1 VRDRQKGPQFRC
13 EPLQNSGADLHTLAR
28 VDSQV
33 LGVSREKHHRYL
45 IDDDAMRGVGY
56 AYVSRSGHIGP
67 LAAVEP
73 RAMDIAFRTVLAVAA
88 EGGSSNVSAFLP
100 GTSEATLD
108 LATEHGMRITFPM
121 MLMSSH
127 DFGDWRLYLPRDPG
141 FM

>member
-1 VRDRQKGPQFRC
+1 
-13 EPLQNSGADLHTLAR
+13 LAR
-28 VDSQV
+28 IDSQV
-33 LGVSREKHHRYL
+33 LGVSREKHHKYL
-45 IDDDAMRGVGY
+45 IDDDAMRGVAFFDGDNCAGY
-56 AYVSRSGHIGP
+56 GHVSRGGHIGP

-73 RAMDIAFRTVLAVAA
+73 KAMGTAFRTALAVAA
-88 EGGSSNVSAFLP
+88 EGGSSKVSAFLP

-108 LATEHGMRITFPM
+108 LAIEHGMRITFPM